1 MESFVGYI
9 HIRYANL
16 KRYFDTECSVKKL
29 LLIFLSSCVLWY
41 YIGARGR
48 KDLREPCQFQKVP
61 FSSSVMETLKLET
74 EVKCNA
80 WNSFVYFDNTG
91 YLHLNH
97 SAIYAAGF
105 NQSQLTCEYAIV
117 LMDGFHGS
125 KLVDKTI
132 LTKPTYVPNDFVYVV
147 CKTLNRKTV
156 YANFHY
162 NVNTEINK
170 RDLLPDTQDQ
180 LNIVLL
186 GIDSTSRFLA
196 EKQLPKTLDFF
207 ENTLE
212 AYPLKGYTRIGDN
225 TLPNI
230 IAALTGKTL
239 VESVLSTSGYPSLY
253 KEILKRKYID
263 CFSEDWAPFLPPHL
277 VKYPNYTH
285 YLRSIV
291 VASKQSEFKMFQQTF
306 NNNTFEAQHE
316 KLCFGNNFKHN
327 IVLDYGK
334 QCIEKY
340 RNKRKYVFMWVTELA
355 HHHPEY
361 LSLGDNDAHSLLKWM
376 HTSGKLTNTAFV
388 LFSDHGSRY
397 GTLTE
402 HEIGRMTKNLPLLSL
417 YLPPHLKSRYP
428 HIHRNLKFNA
438 AQLTTPFDLHET
450 LLDIFTQNFKEQ
462 IDFTDN
468 CVLPRGISLF
478 RKIPSRRSCYDASI
492 VENYCPCYSYQ
503 PINVEDKVVQKS
515 AIFVVSKI
523 NEMISKSPFS
533 CKTLELIKIVS
544 AKIQRIPQNSNTNQ
558 RSSVRYVVV
567 FKTFPG
573 YGMFEASVE
582 YSHSNEAKLIG
593 NIDRINSYGN
603 QSRCV
608 SEQVDIAYTSL
619 RQYCYCA

>member
-61 FSSSVMETLKLET
+61 FSSSVMETLKLEK
-74 EVKCNA
+74 EVKCNV

-91 YLHLNH
+91 HLHLNH
-97 SAIYAAGF
+97 SAIFAAGF
-105 NQSQLTCEYAIV
+105 NQSQITCEYAIV

-170 RDLLPDTQDQ
+170 RELLPDTQDQ

-306 NNNTFEAQHE
+306 NNNTFEMQDE

-340 RNKRKYVFMWVTELA
+340 KNKRK
-355 HHHPEY
+355 
-361 LSLGDNDAHSLLKWM
+361 
-376 HTSGKLTNTAFV
+376 
-388 LFSDHGSRY
+388 
-397 GTLTE
+397 
-402 HEIGRMTKNLPLLSL
+402 
-417 YLPPHLKSRYP
+417 YP
-428 HIHRNLKFNA
+428 HIHRNLKYNA

-515 AIFVVSKI
+515 AIFIVSKI
-523 NEMISKSPFS
+523 NEMLSKSPFS
-533 CKTLELIKIVS
+533 CKTLGLIKVVS

-608 SEQVDIAYTSL
+608 SEQLDIAYTSL